1 MEEAEDYLTREG
13 EKEVVIW
20 RQGVKAEGNWEGGE
34 GAAVAVVREAGVK
47 GEEGE
52 AEVKGEEGVREVKGE
67 EGEGEGEREAEVK
80 GVREARVRGEEELR
94 GEEGLRGAAA
104 VVNCG
109 GERQGGGGGFKVTL
123 VQGEVRASAS
133 TYVWAKQRA
142 MWPAASS
149 GERPSPSNKINCYRA
164 RKYTGGEGW

>member
-34 GAAVAVVREAGVK
+34 GAAVAVVREAKVK
-47 GEEGE
+47 GEEGEGEREERE

-142 MWPAASS
+142 MWS
-149 GERPSPSNKINCYRA
+149 GRFIRRTTITEQ
-164 RKYTGGEGW
+164 